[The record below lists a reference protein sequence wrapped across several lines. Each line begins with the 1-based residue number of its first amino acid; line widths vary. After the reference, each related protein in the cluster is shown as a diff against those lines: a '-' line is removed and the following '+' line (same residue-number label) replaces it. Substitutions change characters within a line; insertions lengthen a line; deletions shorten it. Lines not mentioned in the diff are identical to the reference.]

1 MTFETIAFSIL
12 VMIVVM
18 FAIDRVCT
26 SKERRAEAKVQQQ
39 KLHSQEIRDRLELA
53 RINRL
58 KEVSKDGNGNKA

>member
-12 VMIVVM
+12 VMVVVM

-26 SKERRAEAKVQQQ
+26 SKERRAEANVERE

-53 RINRL
+53 RIKHL
-58 KEVSKDGNGNKA
+58 KEVNKNGDSHKA